1 MKLLWFWI
9 TYIDIIVHYNEHLNQ
24 FIQIM
29 NGFLG
34 NFKELQIIF
43 GQILKIKENILIG
56 YQINLILNQMKI
68 GIILNLNKLLNY
80 VVLINKSIL

>member
-1 MKLLWFWI
+1 
-9 TYIDIIVHYNEHLNQ
+9 
-24 FIQIM
+24 M

-34 NFKELQIIF
+34 NFNELQIIF

-68 GIILNLNKLLNY
+68 GIILNLNKLY
-80 VVLINKSIL
+80 S

>member
-1 MKLLWFWI
+1 
-9 TYIDIIVHYNEHLNQ
+9 
-24 FIQIM
+24 M

-34 NFKELQIIF
+34 NFKEFQRII

-68 GIILNLNKLLNY
+68 GIILNLNKLLHF
-80 VVLINKSIL
+80 LEIID